1 MILQHWIEYPPD
13 PRQLLLA
20 WQAPPSAPV
29 QDRLRWAVGR
39 VTRTESGAVFDY
51 LNEDEFNTLNLG
63 RSAAALRH
71 AGYAGYPAF
80 DPKRPDAD
88 GFCEHV
94 LEAFMRRLP
103 PSGRAD
109 FASYLAHFHIRGDA
123 KLSPFALLAITE
135 ARLPSDGFSLID
147 PLDPSA
153 DLIDIVIEIAGFR
166 HLPERPVFPG
176 QSLQLRAEPSNPNDP
191 CAIQILA
198 SDHVVGYVNRLQA
211 PAIGQ
216 WLEKRAISCWAA
228 RVHGRSS
235 TPQAYAFL
243 QVRPNEHRIAA

>member
-1 MILQHWIEYPPD
+1 MQHWIEHPTD
-13 PRQLLLA
+13 PQQLLLA

-39 VTRTESGAVFDY
+39 IKRTESGAVFHY
-51 LNEDEFNTLNLG
+51 LKGDEFKALNLG
-63 RSAAALRH
+63 RSAAGLRH
-71 AGYAGYPAF
+71 AGYIGYPAF

-88 GFCEHV
+88 GFRDHV

-103 PSGRAD
+103 PPGRAD
-109 FASYLAHFHIRGDA
+109 FASYLAHFHIRQDT

-153 DLIDIVIEIAGFR
+153 DLIDVVTEIAEFR
-166 HLPERPVFPG
+166 HLPDRSVFPN
-176 QSLQLRAEPSNPNDP
+176 QSLLLRAEPSNPKDQ

-198 SDHVVGYVNRLQA
+198 SDHVIGYVNRFQA

-216 WLEKRAISCWAA
+216 WLETREISCWAA
-228 RVHGRSS
+228 RVHGQTAMPR
-235 TPQAYAFL
+235 AYAFL
-243 QVRPNEHRIAA
+243 QVRPMERRIAA